1 VATLASRRGAGAADA
16 QSTPGG
22 GGGDTEVK
30 VRQQKSENRDTTPNL
45 LLKHPN
51 ITLATY
57 V

>member
-1 VATLASRRGAGAADA
+1 MLASRRGAGAADA

-22 GGGDTEVK
+22 GDTEVK
-30 VRQQKSENRDTTPNL
+30 VRQQKNENRDTTPDL

-51 ITLATY
+51 TTLATH